1 MGQGT
6 SSSRARYGLTSSGSR
21 AEGPSCTPHGVLGL
35 LGLTPGFAV
44 EGLGTTERRLLSSQ
58 SGGGGGHSTQPQ
70 ESPDTDFR
78 KSSRGHSGLVWRS
91 TNVTYVQ

>member
-1 MGQGT
+1 MDQGP
-6 SSSRARYGLTSSGSR
+6 SSCRARYGLKGSGSR
-21 AEGPSCTPHGVLGL
+21 VEGPSCIPHSVLGL

-44 EGLGTTERRLLSSQ
+44 EGLGTTEPRLLPSQ

-78 KSSRGHSGLVWRS
+78 KGSRGHSGLVWRS